1 MVFAGTA
8 LGVFAAFKY
17 ISTGKIVKNSLITM
31 YEKIR
36 TDDTADV
43 WQL

>member
-1 MVFAGTA
+1 MNIILLTLRCLVFAGTA

-31 YEKIR
+31 
-36 TDDTADV
+36 
-43 WQL
+43 